1 MNQRGWEYFVLL
13 TGRDVQ
19 LVSSA
24 AVVRMALSES
34 AGAPLDS
41 PDSRIVELQWPDPSM
56 FVMGLMEGHA

>member
-1 MNQRGWEYFVLL
+1 VLL

-24 AVVRMALSES
+24 AVERMELSES

-41 PDSRIVELQWPDPSM
+41 PDSRIAQLQWPDPAM
-56 FVMGLMEGHA
+56 FSMGLLEGHA